1 MSAEERWLVLLLRVF
16 GAVTLLAFFAI
27 FLPTSWMASTHR
39 RLGIGEFPH
48 APLTEYLTRSV
59 AGLYALHG
67 GFVVLASTDV
77 RRFAPLVTYVAI
89 GDALFG
95 LGLVA
100 IDAIAGMPWYWTV
113 VEGPSVV
120 VASVLI
126 LWLQMRMRQTSGG
139 WAAVAGVRTG
149 GDRPSPPDV
158 GS

>member
-16 GAVTLLAFFAI
+16 GAVTLCAFFAI

-39 RLGIGEFPH
+39 WLGIGDFPH
-48 APLTEYLTRSV
+48 APLTEYLTRSI

-77 RRFAPLVTYVAI
+77 RRFAPLVTYIAV

-100 IDAIAGMPWYWTV
+100 IDAIAGLPWYWTA
-113 VEGPSVV
+113 VEGPSVM

-126 LWLQMRMRQTSGG
+126 LWLQFRMGQASGA
-139 WAAVAGVRTG
+139 WAAVSGVQDS
-149 GDRPSPPDV
+149 GDRTSPPDLV
-158 GS
+158 